1 MENIREKKYIC
12 RHVDRFIT
20 EYIKNMYFAKFTLFF
35 PLQHERKTSGV
46 GVKQFIY
53 SFRLLHVKVTNAVK
67 QNNPL
72 THQ

>member
-1 MENIREKKYIC
+1 MIALQKL
-12 RHVDRFIT
+12 HF
-20 EYIKNMYFAKFTLFF
+20 FF

-46 GVKQFIY
+46 GEKQFIY